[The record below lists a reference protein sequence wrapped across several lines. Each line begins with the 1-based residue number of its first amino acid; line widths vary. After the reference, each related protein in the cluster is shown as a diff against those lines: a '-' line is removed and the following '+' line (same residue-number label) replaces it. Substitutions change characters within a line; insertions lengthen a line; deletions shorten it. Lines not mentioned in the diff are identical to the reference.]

1 MTRTKKWLAIAGVG
15 MAVMML
21 VAIALPVA
29 AASNVAAPVANGRGW
44 NGNAGGQNLAD
55 ALGISLEEL
64 QAAQQK
70 AGEAALQQAVDQGM
84 LTQEQADAMQARGLG
99 EMHAK
104 AFGRGM
110 TGAIDGQALLA
121 DALGISVADLQAAQ
135 LKAEGAA
142 LDQAVTD
149 GRITQE
155 QADQMK
161 TRSALGQYMNQ
172 DSVRQTLRSAYES
185 VVQQAVA
192 AGVITQEQADTILS
206 NSNGFGPMGGMSG
219 FNGMRGFGEMHG
231 HMRGSGGMRQFRA
244 PDSGDS
250 TTPSGIF
257 TRPSVRPST
266 SGTNL

>member
-1 MTRTKKWLAIAGVG
+1 MSRTKKWLAIAGIG

-29 AASNVAAPVANGRGW
+29 AASNVAAPVAHGRGW
-44 NGNAGGQNLAD
+44 NEGVNGQTYLAD
-55 ALGISLEEL
+55 ALGITAEEL

-70 AGEAALQQAVDQGM
+70 AGEAALQQAVAEGL

-99 EMHAK
+99 MMHAQ

-110 TGAIDGQALLA
+110 AGNIDGQALLA

-135 LKAEGAA
+135 QKAENTA

-161 TRSALGQYMNQ
+161 AHAAFRQYLNQ
-172 DSVRQTLRSAYES
+172 DDVQQTLRSAYEA
-185 VVQQAVA
+185 VVQQAVT
-192 AGVITQEQADTILS
+192 AGVITQEQADAILS
-206 NSNGFGPMGGMSG
+206 NNHGFGGMH
-219 FNGMRGFGEMHG
+219 GFGEMRGHG
-231 HMRGSGGMRQFRA
+231 RGFGGMREFRGPA
-244 PDSGDS
+244 PDS
-250 TTPSGIF
+250 TAPSGIRV
-257 TRPSVRPST
+257 RPGVSPST